1 MGNKG
6 KRILLVDDDR
16 DFLEQNRGVL
26 AGRGYRVDSFAD
38 SNEALRAAEAEA
50 PDLVVS
56 DLMMKALDS
65 GFSLARA
72 IKDRYPQVPVILVT
86 AVASQRGFN
95 FSPRGAQD
103 LSAMNADA
111 FFDKPVDPAALI
123 AKVEEL
129 LA

>member
-1 MGNKG
+1 MAKL
-6 KRILLVDDDR
+6 ILLVDDDR

-26 AGRGYRVDSFAD
+26 ESLGYRVACVTDPQSALDSMAR
-38 SNEALRAAEAEA
+38 ER

-56 DLMMKALDS
+56 DLMMKNLDS

-72 IKDRYPQVPVILVT
+72 IKSRWSDTPVILVT
-86 AVASQRGFN
+86 AVASQRGFDFN
-95 FSPRGAQD
+95 PHTRED

-111 FFDKPVDPAALI
+111 FFDKPVDPAALLG
-123 AKVEEL
+123 KVREL

>member
-1 MGNKG
+1 MGMG
-6 KRILLVDDDR
+6 KLILLVDDDL

-26 AGRGYRVDSFAD
+26 AARGYRVAGFSDPG
-38 SNEALRAAEAEA
+38 EALQAAGREP

-72 IKDRYPQVPVILVT
+72 IKSRFPSVPVILVT
-86 AVASQRGFN
+86 AASSQRGFD
-95 FSPRGAQD
+95 FSPRGRED
-103 LSAMNADA
+103 LAAMNADA

>member
-1 MGNKG
+1 MAKL
-6 KRILLVDDDR
+6 ILLVDDDR

-26 AGRGYRVDSFAD
+26 ESLGYRVACVTDPQSALDSMAR
-38 SNEALRAAEAEA
+38 ER

-56 DLMMKALDS
+56 DLMMKNLDS

-72 IKDRYPQVPVILVT
+72 IKSRWSATPVILVT
-86 AVASQRGFN
+86 AVASQRGFDFN
-95 FSPRGAQD
+95 PHTRED

-123 AKVEEL
+123 GKVREL

>member
-1 MGNKG
+1 MG

-26 AGRGYRVDSFAD
+26 AARGYRVEGFAD
-38 SNEALRAAEAEA
+38 PGEALRAAEAEA

-56 DLMMKALDS
+56 DLMMEALNS

-72 IKDRYPQVPVILVT
+72 IKSRWPRVPVILVT
-86 AVASQRGFN
+86 AAASQRGFDVR
-95 FSPRGAQD
+95 PRASED
-103 LSAMNADA
+103 LAAMNADA